1 MKKERIYMKLA
12 GTFQWI
18 KRKVKVVVEKVALHT
33 KKERVEML
41 RWEQLIGFAVVA
53 LVLWI
58 VVANSSVASTAARD
72 IIEAVAGAIDRL
84 ISQISTFS

>member
-1 MKKERIYMKLA
+1 MKLA
-12 GTFQWI
+12 KTFQWI
-18 KRKVKVVVEKVALHT
+18 KRKVKVVVEKVALYT

-84 ISQISTFS
+84 ILQISTFS